1 MRPHRQVVLAALP
14 GCAIALAAMAGWAPS
29 ARDLPDYFAPLRA
42 RTAAVLR
49 GERGAFW
56 NPDVGCGEPYFANPQ
71 TAILYPPAWLALI
84 LPAERACGAE
94 VGLNLAIVGVGCAF
108 LARRLGVRPVL
119 QVAASWSVIT
129 AGPMLDAAGVLNNL
143 DTLAWLP
150 WLWWAADASSLVGV
164 AGFMA
169 LAWLGAEPH
178 LAAVGALVAVVLAPR
193 RRTVAGLILAAGLV
207 AVQALPFLA
216 WVRGGD
222 RGPERPAVAATAGL
236 LAGRDVAALAVPSV
250 SQAAIAERFV
260 AHPTM
265 PFWVLLLAGVAVLRG
280 RGVVRRLAGAGW
292 VLAAIAIL
300 ADSGAG
306 ARVWT
311 VVTRGLASYPERLLF
326 PAVVALAVAAA
337 ASAGR
342 ERRHWWAG
350 VATAAAFAVVV
361 AVVGGSVAGG
371 VAQGVTA
378 GLCLAGFA
386 PGPAALAGAV
396 ALAVGH
402 ARVLELRHAS
412 AMPSACL
419 EAQRANGGRV
429 FSSPPSR
436 QQLRWMLP
444 DRRRAAS
451 LDLGYTSLVDG
462 RRTVRT
468 FAPVQSHRLA
478 DHLTAADRGPEGRWW
493 LDTLAATTV
502 VSQYLL
508 SEFPERCRDGDLSVG
523 VNPQAWPEV
532 AVVRRLPA
540 PDEQLVH
547 AGEIIEARSGDD
559 HESWQVRVAQ
569 GGGVLLLSATPDPGW
584 LFVVDGQPVQDVEGP
599 GILHGV
605 PLAGGTHAVRASYR
619 PPQLVVGA
627 IISMI
632 ACALVVLSAW
642 RRW

>member
-1 MRPHRQVVLAALP
+1 VRPQRRVVLAALP
-14 GCAIALAAMAGWAPS
+14 GCAIALAAMTGWAPS

-42 RTAAVLR
+42 RTAAVLH

-56 NPDVGCGEPYFANPQ
+56 NPDIGCGEPYFANPQ

-94 VGLNLAIVGVGCAF
+94 VGLHLAILGVGCAF
-108 LARRLGVRPVL
+108 LARRLGARPVL
-119 QVAASWSVIT
+119 EVAAAWSVIA
-129 AGPMLDAAGVLNNL
+129 AGPVLDAAGVLNNL

-150 WLWWAADASSLVGV
+150 WLWWAADAGSLVGV

-178 LAAVGALVAVVLAPR
+178 LAAVGAVVAVVLAPR
-193 RRTVAGLILAAGLV
+193 RRTLAGLMLAAGLV

-222 RGPERPAVAATAGL
+222 RGPERPAVAATAGI
-236 LAGRDVAALAVPSV
+236 LAGRDVAALAVPGV
-250 SQAAIAERFV
+250 PQAALAERFV
-260 AHPTM
+260 AHPTA
-265 PFWVLLLAGVAVLRG
+265 PFWVLLLAGAAVLRG
-280 RGVVRRLAGAGW
+280 RGVARRLAGAGW

-306 ARVWT
+306 AHAWA

-337 ASAGR
+337 AHVGR
-342 ERRHWWAG
+342 ERRRWWAG
-350 VATAAAFAVVV
+350 VAAATAFAVIV
-361 AVVGGSVAGG
+361 AVAGGSVAGG

-386 PGPAALAGAV
+386 PGAAALAGAV
-396 ALAVGH
+396 ALAAGH
-402 ARVLELRHAS
+402 ARVLEFGPAS
-412 AMPSACL
+412 APQPACL
-419 EAQRANGGRV
+419 VAQRANGGRV
-429 FSSPPSR
+429 FSVPPSR

-451 LDLGYTSLVDG
+451 LGLGYTSLVDG

-468 FAPVQSHRLA
+468 FAPVQSHRLV

-493 LDTLAATTV
+493 LDALAATTV
-502 VSQYLL
+502 VAQYPLP
-508 SEFPERCRDGDLSVG
+508 EFPERCRDGALSVR

-540 PDEQLVH
+540 PDEPLVH
-547 AGEIIEARSGDD
+547 AGEVIEALSGDD
-559 HESWQVRVAQ
+559 HQSWRVRVAE

-584 LFVVDGQPVQDVEGP
+584 RFVVDGQPVHDVDGP

-605 PLAGGTHAVRASYR
+605 WLDAGTHAIRASYQ
-619 PPQLVVGA
+619 PPKLMFGA

-632 ACALVVLSAW
+632 AFALVVLSAW

>member
-1 MRPHRQVVLAALP
+1 MRLQRRVVLAALP

-29 ARDLPDYFAPLRA
+29 ERDLPDYFVPLRA

-71 TAILYPPAWLALI
+71 TGILYPPAWLALI

-94 VGLNLAIVGVGCAF
+94 IGLHLAILGLGCAF
-108 LARRLGVRPVL
+108 LARRLGARPVFE
-119 QVAASWSVIT
+119 VAASWSVIA
-129 AGPMLDAAGVLNNL
+129 AGPVLGAAGVLSNL

-150 WLWWAADASSLVGV
+150 WLWWAADVGSLVGV

-169 LAWLGAEPH
+169 LSWLGAEPH
-178 LAAVGALVAVVLAPR
+178 LAAIGAVVAVVLAPR
-193 RRTVAGLILAAGLV
+193 RRTVGGLMLAAGLV

-222 RGPERPAVAATAGL
+222 RGPERPAVAATASI
-236 LAGRDVAALAVPSV
+236 LAGRDVAAIAVPGV
-250 SQAAIAERFV
+250 PQAAIAERFV

-265 PFWVLLLAGVAVLRG
+265 PFWVLLLAGAAVMRG
-280 RGVVRRLAGAGW
+280 RGMVRRLAGAGW

-300 ADSGAG
+300 AESGAG
-306 ARVWT
+306 AHAWA

-337 ASAGR
+337 AHVGH
-342 ERRHWWAG
+342 ERRRWWAG
-350 VATAAAFAVVV
+350 VAAATAFAIVVTV
-361 AVVGGSVAGG
+361 ASGSVAGG

-396 ALAVGH
+396 ALAAGH
-402 ARVLELRHAS
+402 AHVLELRHAS
-412 AMPSACL
+412 ATQSACL
-419 EAQRANGGRV
+419 VAQRANGGRV
-429 FSSPPSR
+429 FSVPPSR
-436 QQLRWMLP
+436 QQLRWMLL

-451 LDLGYTSLVDG
+451 LGLGYTSLVDG
-462 RRTVRT
+462 RRMVRT
-468 FAPVQSHRLA
+468 FAPVQSRRLVG
-478 DHLTAADRGPEGRWW
+478 HLTAADRGLEGRWW

-502 VSQYLL
+502 VAQYPLP
-508 SEFPERCRDGDLSVG
+508 EFPERCRDGDLSVR

-532 AVVRRLPA
+532 AVARWLPA

-547 AGEIIEARSGDD
+547 AGEVTGSRSGDD
-559 HESWQVRVAQ
+559 HESWQVRVAE
-569 GGGVLLLSATPDPGW
+569 GGGVLLLAATPDPGW
-584 LFVVDGQPVQDVEGP
+584 RFVVDGQPAQDVQGP

-605 PLAGGTHAVRASYR
+605 RLAAGTHAVRASYQ
-619 PPQLVVGA
+619 PPQLAVGA

-632 ACALVVLSAW
+632 AFALVVLAAW